1 MLRGHG
7 SRRED
12 VVRHEVKRLEART
25 IPRKDFHH
33 TIGQGH
39 EHGRAGVWRTSPV
52 GVEVGKHGRRIIL
65 LALPAS
71 PILLRP
77 PPHVPRLQAIMI
89 RLVGATVDQ
98 ILAIRGGLRLFRGG
112 LSLIRL
118 RRGISGSN
126 IGLVC
131 RILRGLRSRIGLD
144 GGVRG
149 VGRGLI
155 GHSHPSTTIPPF
167 RRVRTIRGVN
177 PEGRS
182 LAHRRIRRRA
192 LDQHVGLAVR
202 HASGGSCCGIGLLGC
217 IGRIGGGLGRAIGG
231 GLGLSRHARRIG
243 SSGLGIGR
251 VRLGSIGRSVGGVS
265 QRLRIASGLL
275 RRFGCGLCG
284 IGGILG
290 LTGGRGRTFRSSSSS
305 IGGVL
310 SGLRCTI
317 GRVSRALRVFRCGS
331 GILSSLLRVGGLRG
345 VIRDVGLRLSDFV
358 GIALHVG
365 IAEMVPCRAIPDK
378 RVNHAIRQWH
388 KHAGRGVR
396 RALPVRVEVSQEA
409 R

>member
-65 LALPAS
+65 LVLPAS

-192 LDQHVGLAVR
+192 LDQHVGLAIG
-202 HASGGSCCGIGLLGC
+202 HASGGSCCGIGLLRG
-217 IGRIGGGLGRAIGG
+217 IGRIGGGLCRTVSR
-231 GLGLSRHARRIG
+231 GLGLDRHTGRIRG
-243 SSGLGIGR
+243 SGLGIGR
-251 VRLGSIGRSVGGVS
+251 VRLRGGSVRLGGSRVGLGGLCGLIGGVS
-265 QRLRIASGLL
+265 QRLSIASGLL
-275 RRFGCGLCG
+275 GALGGGLGG

-290 LTGGRGRTFRSSSSS
+290 LPCGRGRALR
-305 IGGVL
+305 GGL
-310 SGLRCTI
+310 SG
-317 GRVSRALRVFRCGS
+317 
-331 GILSSLLRVGGLRG
+331 
-345 VIRDVGLRLSDFV
+345 IRR
-358 GIALHVG
+358 
-365 IAEMVPCRAIPDK
+365 
-378 RVNHAIRQWH
+378 
-388 KHAGRGVR
+388 
-396 RALPVRVEVSQEA
+396 
-409 R
+409 